1 MIMTYHAQ
9 KVRADRMN
17 YMIDNFYSDTVIIE
31 GPSRFEG
38 FTARVY
44 HTGLTLIISDST
56 GELVTAYM
64 ISPKMLM
71 TMYRKVRRIPSN
83 QQIKRITDNYKQYC
97 KYEKAR
103 K

>member
-1 MIMTYHAQ
+1 
-9 KVRADRMN
+9 MN

-38 FTARVY
+38 FITRVY
-44 HTGLTLIISDST
+44 HTGLTLIIANNT

-71 TMYRKVRRIPSN
+71 VLFHQAKREPSN